1 MKIRGTLFCTLILL
15 CFSANYSNAVLPDP
29 GTRSTT
35 TYTAINSDYGPR
47 NFTGQTLS
55 NSTPHVGID
64 YRITTGN
71 KAYAVEGGDVTGIKV
86 GASDAM
92 IVIGNWRYIHME
104 DSSTIVQGYSADDK
118 NPLYLEGIPADI
130 IVFREIVDGS
140 TITRKALS
148 TQLFLDE
155 SGENKFI
162 DPLTGN
168 EVAVSTTVSQKEWI
182 FVTRGGSSGNHLHLD
197 YNNGTRNPLRYVAHR
212 DEKDPIIWPRYK
224 YIDGN
229 NQARNFEGDIIYN
242 TGTNPVILQAG
253 VDIRGDKDLNIT
265 GIYVRAANS
274 DTYTR
279 INSWMY
285 EPVTVQGAVNTVT
298 GEEGTIYRKPTE
310 GEIARAVEGGVYPLL
325 DVVSFDFF
333 KTRWDTLESESGGKA
348 PVNSDAVWKDG
359 YYWIKME
366 AIDITGHR
374 SVKKEK
380 KMLDNFRPYVKK
392 VTVRKSQTQETYYK
406 GEWLLNGEMLELAK
420 ETDTYLNYRA
430 TYTVEIEYSEGMSMA
445 ALGIGGEEI
454 ALNSVTDRIY
464 TGTIYISPGIP
475 SGRRV
480 LSIYGKDH
488 AGNETLKIDS
498 GVSLI
503 DSVGNLSR
511 DSGGKMRGVGGED
524 MAHAVMIGEDFEPPE
539 ITWYDPGWGSGVIK
553 GSNTLETAPLTECI

>member
-55 NSTPHVGID
+55 NSNPHVGID

-104 DSSTIVQGYSADDK
+104 DSSTIVQGYAKGSIDNTDSD
-118 NPLYLEGIPADI
+118 NPVPKANIV
-130 IVFREIVDGS
+130 VFREIVDGS

-148 TQLFLDE
+148 TQLFSDE
-155 SGENKFI
+155 IEYNVFD
-162 DPLTGN
+162 DPGGTLI
-168 EVAVSTTVSQKEWI
+168 AVSTTVSQGEWI

-253 VDIRGDKDLNIT
+253 VDIRGDKDLNVT

-279 INSWMY
+279 INRWMY

-298 GEEGTIYRKPTE
+298 GEDGTIYRKPTE

-333 KTRWDTLESESGGKA
+333 KTRWDTLESESGKSRA
-348 PVNSDAVWKDG
+348 PINSDAIWKDG

-406 GEWLLNGEMLELAK
+406 GEWLLNGEML
-420 ETDTYLNYRA
+420 
-430 TYTVEIEYSEGMSMA
+430 S
-445 ALGIGGEEI
+445 
-454 ALNSVTDRIY
+454 
-464 TGTIYISPGIP
+464 
-475 SGRRV
+475 
-480 LSIYGKDH
+480 
-488 AGNETLKIDS
+488 
-498 GVSLI
+498 
-503 DSVGNLSR
+503 
-511 DSGGKMRGVGGED
+511 
-524 MAHAVMIGEDFEPPE
+524 
-539 ITWYDPGWGSGVIK
+539 
-553 GSNTLETAPLTECI
+553 